1 MKKKLWFTDDFSPEH
16 IAEKQSE
23 GWLLRKASACHAS
36 DTLEVCDEVGGD
48 VPEQYKNTEI
58 AFDTEGF
65 VPLEQFDAVSKKLQE
80 TEQQLTMA
88 RSEFVTFQNDVDAM
102 KARVALLETANY
114 NDLKIDDLKALLASK
129 GIEFKSG
136 ALKDE
141 LITLLQG

>member
-16 IAEKQSE
+16 IAEKQAE

-58 AFDTEGF
+58 AFDIEGF

-80 TEQQLTMA
+80 TEQQLTMT

-102 KARVALLETANY
+102 KARVAVLESANY
-114 NDLKIDDLKALLASK
+114 NDLKIDDLKALLTSK
-129 GIEFKSG
+129 GVEFKSG